1 MILGAKRMA
10 TGTVKSFNR
19 IKGYG
24 FIRTDSGEEVFVHLS
39 AVKKAGL
46 IDLKKGQKL
55 SFEIFENHGKPVAE
69 KLASNIE
76 KSESVSSPKLV
87 MMEDQDFG
95 DTRIKAKQE
104 KGREQSRSKRTSI
117 SRGELE
123 STIAEAVRSSG
134 PECAALVGVIVERVV
149 PESSGDANWVVKG
162 VKYGKAER
170 VRCAAS
176 LLKCVEEGQR
186 AYEIVD

>member
-186 AYEIVD
+186 EYDVSD